1 MYCPVLCCFSIAVEK
16 TPGPSCGIFSKDLST
31 GVPPCSH
38 IVFVLDASF
47 SMAGKLGGNPFRE
60 LRAAFAE
67 FIETRLGVRGSGQ
80 GMLAA
85 EKDVVTVLK
94 FGATV
99 EVVYTREPLRS
110 ARVDLGDREGSGR
123 GMWDSTD
130 FKNALQQAHYQV
142 PQQVAGSCR
151 VGRRS
156 ASRAVSVHTH

>member
-31 GVPPCSH
+31 GAPPFSH

-47 SMAGKLGGNPFRE
+47 SMAGNPFRE

-80 GMLAA
+80 GMSGA

-123 GMWDSTD
+123 GVLDSTD